1 MNCSQTLHDK
11 IEGAFVR
18 PDFPTADRF
27 MLMESDW
34 TGHCRMLGSDG
45 LCMLQKE
52 CGESAITEVCRVYP
66 RSYKSENGLLNA
78 CCSGSC
84 EAVVELLLRTEPLC
98 FRLETQSQLSAG
110 KAVHPEITETVG
122 YDLASIFHYV
132 VSVLQDRSHSLSD
145 RIGIISEK
153 AGVSLAHRGLNEVFA
168 HRPYI
173 TEDFSVLYNTILPII
188 KEFSDE
194 AHSFAPFVAEFEDRY
209 KDNRFTELFPGD
221 LAAFES
227 HFPDW
232 SCYFENLICNN
243 MLYSSFPAVDSRVD
257 PHKAVLGLSLEYT
270 LLRVIS
276 ICHTA
281 VCSWSRES
289 LVDAIAETYHIVEHT
304 AFYYNTVLLLEEK

>member
-34 TGHCRMLGSDG
+34 TGHCRMLDSDG

-52 CGESAITEVCRVYP
+52 CGESAITETIDY
-66 RSYKSENGLLNA
+66 N
-78 CCSGSC
+78 
-84 EAVVELLLRTEPLC
+84 
-98 FRLETQSQLSAG
+98 LSS
-110 KAVHPEITETVG
+110 V
-122 YDLASIFHYV
+122 FHYV